1 MEPSPI
7 HLAREGEVTRRNY
20 VRLGY
25 QRLTR
30 GAYGPSP
37 DVTGMDDFAARRRR
51 FLAHVRAVIA
61 VYADADVVL
70 SSPTALQVLG
80 VRK

>member
-1 MEPSPI
+1 MEPSLI

-30 GAYGPSP
+30 GAYGRPP
-37 DVTGMDDFAARRRR
+37 DVTGMDECAARHQR
-51 FLAHVRAVIA
+51 FLTHVRAVMA
-61 VYADADVVL
+61 VYADAGAVL
-70 SSPTALQVLG
+70 SGPTALQVLG
-80 VRK
+80 VA